1 MWAVFGDDQMAAAL
15 PFEKAVSPIDRG
27 RPAHDVG
34 ADGRLFQCIIQS
46 GIQFARP
53 GAHHTQIH
61 TAQLPGEGI
70 QRGARSRRI
79 GDVSHGAAKRAGIR
93 GGQFIQQR
101 PAPPGHADP
110 VSVGRKT
117 FGYRAADTGGGPY
130 DNRSFHTGKCNERK
144 RKKD

>member
-1 MWAVFGDDQMAAAL
+1 MSAAL

-34 ADGRLFQCIIQS
+34 ADGRL
-46 GIQFARP
+46 
-53 GAHHTQIH
+53 AHHTQIH
-61 TAQLPGEGI
+61 TAQLPGEGV
-70 QRGARSRRI
+70 QCGARSRRI
-79 GDVSHGAAKRAGIR
+79 GDVGHGAAKRTGIR

-110 VSVGRKT
+110 VSVSRKA
-117 FGYRAADTGGGPY
+117 FGYRAADTGGSPY
-130 DNRSFHTGKCNERK
+130 DNSPFHTGKCNERK